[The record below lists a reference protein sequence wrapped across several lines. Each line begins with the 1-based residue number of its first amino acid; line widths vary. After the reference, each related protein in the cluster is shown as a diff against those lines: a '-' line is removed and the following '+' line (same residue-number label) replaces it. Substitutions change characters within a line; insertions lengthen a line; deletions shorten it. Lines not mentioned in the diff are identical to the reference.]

1 MTRVSVLRQL
11 LPTGGAAA
19 SAGAS
24 RRAQKHARSAAWAFA
39 GASPAAFVR
48 QATFCALLT
57 FAGAAGAQAPGAPAA
72 AQVAPAP
79 SQPAQLDDFAAYVD
93 SARKTFNVP
102 GIAVAIV
109 KDGKVVMEQGFG
121 IREISKPDKVDAN
134 TLFAIASNTKAFTA
148 ASLQQ
153 LAEQGKLKMDD
164 RVIDHLPWFR
174 MSDPYVTHEMRIRDL
189 LAHRSG
195 LSLGAGDLLY
205 WPPSSYT
212 TKEVVERLRDVPL
225 KNGFRSGYAYDN
237 ILFAVATLVIEQA
250 SGQTYADYVR
260 QHIFK
265 PVGMDESVIDKTYL
279 KPGMDVAVGH
289 ARSNFKDLVTVP
301 PMAWLNDPG
310 AGGIYASVHDL
321 AKWMN
326 VQLAGGALSG
336 DGADASAPRLFSKDS
351 QNQMWSMLTP
361 ISIGKPPIPELA
373 PLIPH
378 FYGYGEGWF
387 LSDYRNQRLVWHTG
401 GWPGMVSRVTLVP
414 ELHLGVVVL
423 TNQESGAAFNAVT
436 YRVLDAYLN
445 GAQGAAA
452 AGSTTLTDWVAVY
465 DKAVKKAGSKADDS
479 QAAHEKNR
487 AKGSRPSLALASY
500 AGTYRDPWYG
510 DVVIS
515 QEGGKLRLRFSKTA
529 QLIGTMTPWQHDTFT
544 VRWDDR
550 ALNADAFVSFSLD
563 MDGHIRE
570 VRMQP
575 ISPLTDFSFDFQDL
589 RLTPVAQPVA
599 DTADDDE

>member
-1 MTRVSVLRQL
+1 MPKTFSRPTLSLGTVSLFVLL
-11 LPTGGAAA
+11 ALAGSA
-19 SAGAS
+19 SAQTPPAPVAS
-24 RRAQKHARSAAWAFA
+24 D
-39 GASPAAFVR
+39 
-48 QATFCALLT
+48 
-57 FAGAAGAQAPGAPAA
+57 AGAASTTINSSAA
-72 AQVAPAP
+72 LP
-79 SQPAQLDDFAAYVD
+79 SQLQDFGAYVD
-93 SARKTFNVP
+93 SARKTFDVP

-121 IREISKPDKVDAN
+121 LREIGKPDKVDAH

-148 ASLQQ
+148 AALQQ

-205 WPPSSYT
+205 WPPTSYT
-212 TKEVVERLRDVPL
+212 TKEVVERLRDVPI

-237 ILFAVATLVIEQA
+237 ILFAVATLVIEQT
-250 SGQTYADYVR
+250 SGQSYADYVR
-260 QHIFK
+260 THLFQ
-265 PVGMDESVIDKTYL
+265 PVGMDESLIDKTYL
-279 KPGMDVAVGH
+279 KPGMDVATGH
-289 ARSNFKDLVTVP
+289 ARANFENLEPVP

-326 VQLAGGALSG
+326 VQLAGGVLPG
-336 DGADASAPRLFSKDS
+336 PEKDGKPARLFSEDS
-351 QNQMWSMLTP
+351 QQQMWSMLTP
-361 ISIGKPPIPELA
+361 ITIHQPPIPELA
-373 PLIPH
+373 PLTPH
-378 FYGYGEGWF
+378 FYGYGESWF

-401 GWPGMVSRVTLVP
+401 GWPGMVSRITLVP

-436 YRVLDAYLN
+436 YRVLDAYLKSSQP
-445 GAQGAAA
+445 AGAA
-452 AGSTTLTDWVAVY
+452 LTDWVAVY
-465 DKAVKKAGSKADDS
+465 DKAVKQAESKSDTS
-479 QAAHEKNR
+479 FGTHEKDRDKNS
-487 AKGSRPSLALASY
+487 KPSLALAKY

-510 DVVIS
+510 DVIIS
-515 QEGGKLRLRFSKTA
+515 NEGGKLRLRFSKTA
-529 QLIGTMTPWQHDTFT
+529 QLIGTLSPWQHDTFT

-550 ALNADAFVSFSLD
+550 DLNADAFISFSLD

-570 VRMQP
+570 VRMEP

-589 RLTPVAQPVA
+589 RLTPINAGPSNT
-599 DTADDDE
+599 DGE

>member
-1 MTRVSVLRQL
+1 MSLRVLSPRL
-11 LPTGGAAA
+11 
-19 SAGAS
+19 AGC
-24 RRAQKHARSAAWAFA
+24 
-39 GASPAAFVR
+39 
-48 QATFCALLT
+48 CALLV
-57 FAGAAGAQAPGAPAA
+57 FATSAWAQPAA
-72 AQVAPAP
+72 P
-79 SQPAQLDDFAAYVD
+79 SSPPPVSTHDTVQPMLPEQLQDFAAYVD
-93 SARKTFNVP
+93 SARKTFDVP

-109 KDGKVVMEQGFG
+109 KDGQVVMEQGFG
-121 IREISKPDKVDAN
+121 LRQIGKPAQVDAH

-205 WPPSSYT
+205 WPPTSYT
-212 TKEVVERLRDVPL
+212 TKEVVERLRNVPI
-225 KNGFRSGYAYDN
+225 KNSFRSNYAYDN

-250 SGQTYADYVR
+250 SGQSYADYVR
-260 QHIFK
+260 EHIFK
-265 PVGMDESVIDKTYL
+265 PVGMDESLIDKTYL
-279 KPGMDVAVGH
+279 KPGMDVAMGH
-289 ARSNFKDLVTVP
+289 AKFDFKDLRPVP

-326 VQLAGGALSG
+326 VQLAAGVLPTQ
-336 DGADASAPRLFSKDS
+336 GADGKPLRLFSADS
-351 QNQMWSMLTP
+351 QQQMWSMLTP

-373 PLIPH
+373 PLTPH

-445 GAQGAAA
+445 PAQK
-452 AGSTTLTDWVAVY
+452 TDWVAVY
-465 DKAVKKAGSKADDS
+465 NKAVKKAEAKSDDS
-479 QAAHEKNR
+479 YAKHAAAREKNS
-487 AKGSRPSLALASY
+487 KPSLPLAKY

-510 DVVIS
+510 DVIVS
-515 QEGGKLRLRFSKTA
+515 SEGGKLRMRFSKTA
-529 QLIGTMTPWQHDTFT
+529 QLVGTMTPWQHDSFV

-550 ALNADAFVSFSLD
+550 GLNADAFVSYALD
-563 MDGHIRE
+563 ADGAIRE
-570 VRMQP
+570 MRIKPV
-575 ISPLTDFSFDFQDL
+575 SPLTDFSFDFQDL
-589 RLTPVAQPVA
+589 RLVPVKPGS
-599 DTADDDE
+599 DDE